1 MGAGM
6 DEDELLPQRAKPKPR
21 VLDGM
26 GIAELEA
33 YIAELEA
40 EIDRVRTAIAAKQSH
55 KGAADKFFRK

>member
-1 MGAGM
+1 M
-6 DEDELLPQRAKPKPR
+6 DEEDLLPQKAKPKPKI
-21 VLDGM
+21 LDGM

-40 EIDRVRTAIAAKQSH
+40 EINRARAAIAAKQSH